1 MAFAHEQ
8 FQPEMGSVDPYSVLS
23 EEGVLRP
30 GTTTRM
36 RPDQVVDAL
45 RLMLLTR
52 VFDEK
57 AFRLQRQGRFGTFS
71 QVTGQEAAIAGSAAA
86 LDPGRDWVVPQYRE
100 LPALLRQGYPLEN
113 FMLYFMG
120 NPKGGAVP
128 PEVNCFPLNIALA
141 SQVPHAVGLA
151 WGLKRQGSDGVV
163 TVYFGDGASSEGDVH
178 EAMNLAGVVRAPVVF
193 FLSNNGWAISTPRE
207 KQSAAR
213 SLAVRAVGYGIPGV
227 VVDGNDLL
235 AVHDVTAAAVERAR
249 AGEGPTVIEAV
260 TYRMSAHNTADD
272 QTRYVNEEERQRW
285 VARDPIE
292 RVRRYLIGQQLWDDG
307 LEAETAE
314 ANRKT
319 VEDALAAALANSST
333 SADQLFQHLYADFPK
348 RVTQQRDAFARHQS

>member
-1 MAFAHEQ
+1 MEFAHEQ
-8 FQPEMGSVDPYSVLS
+8 FQPELGSVDPYSVLS
-23 EEGVLRP
+23 DEGVLRA
-30 GTTTRM
+30 GSITRM
-36 RPDQVVDAL
+36 RPDQIVEAL

-86 LDPGRDWVVPQYRE
+86 LDPSRDWVVPQYRE

-128 PEVNCFPLNIALA
+128 PGVNCFPLNIALA
-141 SQVPHAVGLA
+141 SQLPHAVGLA

-178 EAMNLAGVVRAPVVF
+178 EAMNLAGVIRAPVVF
-193 FLSNNGWAISTPRE
+193 FLSNNGWAISTPRA

-213 SLAVRAVGYGIPGV
+213 SLAVRAVGYGMPGG

-235 AVHDVTAAAVERAR
+235 AVHDVTAAAVDRAR
-249 AGEGPTVIEAV
+249 AGEGPTLIEAV

-285 VARDPIE
+285 VALDPIE
-292 RVRRYLIGQQLWDDG
+292 RVRRYLVGQKLWDDA

-319 VEDALAAALANSST
+319 VEDALKAALANGST

-348 RVTQQRDAFARHQS
+348 RVTQQRDAFARHQF

>member
-8 FQPEMGSVDPYSVLS
+8 FQPELGSVDPYSVLS
-23 EEGVLRP
+23 GDGVLHP
-30 GTTTRM
+30 GATTQM
-36 RPDQVVDAL
+36 RPDQIVEAL

-71 QVTGQEAAIAGSAAA
+71 QVTGQEAAIAGSSAA

-120 NPKGGAVP
+120 NPKGGAIP
-128 PEVNCFPLNIALA
+128 PGVNCFPLNIALA

-178 EAMNLAGVVRAPVVF
+178 EAMNLAGVIRAPVVF
-193 FLSNNGWAISTPRE
+193 FLSNNGWAISTPRA

-235 AVHDVTAAAVERAR
+235 AVHDVTAAAVERGR

-260 TYRMSAHNTADD
+260 TYRVGPHNTADD
-272 QTRYVNEEERQRW
+272 QTRYVNDEERQRW
-285 VARDPIE
+285 VALDPIE
-292 RVRRYLIGQQLWDDG
+292 RVRRYLIGQRLWDDG
-307 LEAETAE
+307 LEAETAK
-314 ANRKT
+314 ANHKT
-319 VEDALAAALANSST
+319 VEDALEAALANGST
-333 SADQLFQHLYADFPK
+333 SADQLFQHLYADFPE
-348 RVTQQRDAFARHQS
+348 RVTQQRDAFARHES

>member
-1 MAFAHEQ
+1 MAFAYEQ
-8 FQPEMGSVDPYSVLS
+8 FQPEMGSVDPYSVLG
-23 EEGVLRP
+23 EDGVLRS
-30 GTTTRM
+30 GTTTQM
-36 RPDQVVDAL
+36 RPDQIVDSL

-100 LPALLRQGYPLEN
+100 LPALLRQGYPLAN

-120 NPKGGAVP
+120 NPKGGAIP
-128 PEVNCFPLNIALA
+128 PGVNCFPLNIALA

-163 TVYFGDGASSEGDVH
+163 AVYFGDGASSEGDVH
-178 EAMNLAGVVRAPVVF
+178 EAMNLAGVIRAPVVF
-193 FLSNNGWAISTPRE
+193 FLSNNGWAISTPRAR
-207 KQSAAR
+207 QSAAR

-235 AVHDVTAAAVERAR
+235 AVHDVTAAAVERCR

-260 TYRMSAHNTADD
+260 TYRVGPHNTADD

-285 VARDPIE
+285 VALDPIE
-292 RVRRYLIGQQLWDDG
+292 RVRRYLIGQQLWDAG

-314 ANRKT
+314 ANHKT
-319 VEDALAAALANSST
+319 VEDAMEAALANGST
-333 SADQLFQHLYADFPK
+333 SADQLFQHLYADFPE
-348 RVTQQRDAFARHQS
+348 RVTQQRDAFARHES

>member
-8 FQPEMGSVDPYSVLS
+8 FQPELGSVDPYSVLS
-23 EEGVLRP
+23 GDGVLHP
-30 GTTTRM
+30 GATTQM
-36 RPDQVVDAL
+36 RPDQIVEAL

-71 QVTGQEAAIAGSAAA
+71 QVTGQEAAIAGSSAA

-120 NPKGGAVP
+120 NPKGGAIP
-128 PEVNCFPLNIALA
+128 PGVNCFPLNIALA

-178 EAMNLAGVVRAPVVF
+178 EAMNLAGVIRAPVVF
-193 FLSNNGWAISTPRE
+193 FLSNNGWAISTPRA

-235 AVHDVTAAAVERAR
+235 AVHDVTATAVERGR

-260 TYRMSAHNTADD
+260 TYRVGPHNTADD
-272 QTRYVNEEERQRW
+272 QTRYVNDEERQRW
-285 VARDPIE
+285 VALDPIE
-292 RVRRYLIGQQLWDDG
+292 RVRRYLIGQRLWDDG
-307 LEAETAE
+307 LEAETAK
-314 ANRKT
+314 ANHKT
-319 VEDALAAALANSST
+319 VEDALEAALANGST
-333 SADQLFQHLYADFPK
+333 SADQLFQHLYADFPE
-348 RVTQQRDAFARHQS
+348 RVTQQRDAFARHES

>member
-1 MAFAHEQ
+1 MEFAHEQ
-8 FQPEMGSVDPYSVLS
+8 FQPDLGSADPYSVLS

-30 GTTTRM
+30 GSSTRM
-36 RPDQVVDAL
+36 RPEQILDAL

-71 QVTGQEAAIAGSAAA
+71 QVTGQEAAITGSAAA
-86 LDPGRDWVVPQYRE
+86 LDPTRDWVVPQYRE

-128 PEVNCFPLNIALA
+128 PGVNCFPLNIALA
-141 SQVPHAVGLA
+141 SQLPHAVGLA

-178 EAMNLAGVVRAPVVF
+178 ESMNLAGVIRAPVVF

-213 SLAVRAVGYGIPGV
+213 SLAVRAVGYGMPGV

-235 AVHDVTAAAVERAR
+235 AVHDVTAAAVDRAR
-249 AGEGPTVIEAV
+249 AGEGPTLIEAV

-285 VARDPIE
+285 VALDPIE
-292 RVRRYLIGQQLWDDG
+292 RVRRYLIGQKLWDNA
-307 LEAETAE
+307 LESETAE

-319 VEDALAAALANSST
+319 VEDALKAALANGST
-333 SADQLFQHLYADFPK
+333 SADQLFEHLYADFPK
-348 RVTQQRDAFARHQS
+348 RVTQQRDAFARHQF